1 MKQIKT
7 FGTFIN
13 ENDLPQRSSGDDFP
27 DQPQGSMQPPSLPT
41 PGKIHKCNL
50 NLEIPGDNDNFFSN
64 IVGGGKSPYEAALFA
79 LTKAWKFLTGPVVPR
94 NHPLSPLK
102 PVLPSRNSEQECMD
116 FLTDI
121 YGSSGE
127 VRGVI
132 QDIVEEK
139 KHLRQSKAGKEFSLS
154 SRMAQIPSTRRD
166 AMIGGFTVNPFEGG
180 YF

>member
-27 DQPQGSMQPPSLPT
+27 DQPQGSMQPP
-41 PGKIHKCNL
+41 PGKIYTCNL
-50 NLEIPGDNDNFFSN
+50 NLEIPGDDNLFSQ
-64 IVGGGKSPYEAALFA
+64 ILGGGKSPYEAALFA
-79 LTKAWKFLTGPVVPR
+79 LTKVWKFLTGPVVPR

-132 QDIVEEK
+132 QDIVEGK
-139 KHLRQSKAGKEFSLS
+139 KRLRQSKAGKEFSLS
-154 SRMAQIPSTRRD
+154 SRMNQISSTRRD
-166 AMIGGFTVNPFEGG
+166 AKIGGYMIKSFDGG